1 MAVHVPL
8 SAEAQAEARIL
19 MLSVNNILSPAHGG
33 PVATPTQDMVLG
45 CYYLTFERVGATG
58 EGKCF
63 SSPELAKAAYDAG
76 VVALHARIVVRMP
89 EDKKLLRHD
98 GADPEDTRRIVTTV
112 GKLIF
117 NDVFPKEFPYINSAE
132 SSFDERL
139 TSGDFVGRGAN
150 VEELLRPP
158 GLRRRKPA
166 TKSFLNKLVGVL
178 HRKYGNART
187 AEILDA
193 IKRLGFHYATV
204 SGTTVGI
211 EDVRIPEEK
220 AGIIAEAERKVEQ
233 IEGQY
238 RRGLLLEDEK
248 YNLIIDVW
256 TEARE
261 RVQKAMV
268 SHLDPEQLQEAVAVG
283 NEGEFTVEQLNPV
296 YMMAISG
303 ARGNVQQ
310 LNQLAGMR
318 GLVADP
324 SGRTIDVP
332 IKSNFREGLNVLEYF
347 ISTHGTRK
355 GLADTALRTADSGY
369 LTRRLVDVAQDVIVR
384 EEDCGTEDGIT
395 ATALV
400 EGDTVIESL
409 ADRVVGRV
417 SLKELVDEGT
427 GEVLLRK
434 NQMID
439 EDIAAIIDASYKEW
453 PVRSVLKCRTRYG
466 VCASCYGRNLATGQ
480 LVEVGEAVGIIA
492 AQSIGEPG
500 TQLTMR
506 TFHTGGVAGDDITR
520 GLPRVEELFEAR
532 KPKGRAVMTE
542 LDGTVRIEDARGM
555 RKVVV
560 VGDDGE
566 EHEYNVPQGARLAV
580 RDGDRVRAGDRLT
593 EGSLDP
599 HELLRVC
606 GTSAVQQYIV
616 REVQDV
622 YRSQGVEIND
632 KHIEGGR
639 APDDAQGKVED
650 PGGTDLFPARA
661 WTYSDTRKHARSEAR
676 GTACGQRQAA
686 ASGDHQGVAA
696 DRQLPVGGVLPGD
709 HQGADGCRH
718 QGQDRPAH
726 RPEGERHHRQADPG
740 RHRHVQV
747 PRHQACGR
755 CRGRR
760 RPGAGHRA
768 FSHGAHA
775 WSRWSSGAGG
785 PACRCCCRRRWR
797 RARCAAENGA
807 FRPTEGRAGAGH
819 AYAGR
824 PGGRERLGSAE
835 AEGAPGAPCY
845 HRHRCEGGG
854 VLPVGRSGE
863 GDEPRGSGASAGCS
877 RSARLCGCSGRSRG
891 AGCDGR

>member
-1 MAVHVPL
+1 M
-8 SAEAQAEARIL
+8 
-19 MLSVNNILSPAHGG
+19 
-33 PVATPTQDMVLG
+33 
-45 CYYLTFERVGATG
+45 
-58 EGKCF
+58 
-63 SSPELAKAAYDAG
+63 
-76 VVALHARIVVRMP
+76 
-89 EDKKLLRHD
+89 
-98 GADPEDTRRIVTTV
+98 TTV

-117 NDVFPKEFPYINSAE
+117 NDVFPKEFPHINSAE

-150 VEELLRPP
+150 VEELLRSP

-520 GLPRVEELFEAR
+520 GLPRWRSCSRPES
-532 KPKGRAVMTE
+532 P
-542 LDGTVRIEDARGM
+542 
-555 RKVVV
+555 
-560 VGDDGE
+560 
-566 EHEYNVPQGARLAV
+566 
-580 RDGDRVRAGDRLT
+580 RAGR
-593 EGSLDP
+593 
-599 HELLRVC
+599 
-606 GTSAVQQYIV
+606 
-616 REVQDV
+616 
-622 YRSQGVEIND
+622 
-632 KHIEGGR
+632 
-639 APDDAQGKVED
+639 
-650 PGGTDLFPARA
+650 
-661 WTYSDTRKHARSEAR
+661 
-676 GTACGQRQAA
+676 
-686 ASGDHQGVAA
+686 
-696 DRQLPVGGVLPGD
+696 
-709 HQGADGCRH
+709 
-718 QGQDRPAH
+718 
-726 RPEGERHHRQADPG
+726 
-740 RHRHVQV
+740 
-747 PRHQACGR
+747 
-755 CRGRR
+755 
-760 RPGAGHRA
+760 
-768 FSHGAHA
+768 
-775 WSRWSSGAGG
+775 
-785 PACRCCCRRRWR
+785 
-797 RARCAAENGA
+797 
-807 FRPTEGRAGAGH
+807 
-819 AYAGR
+819 
-824 PGGRERLGSAE
+824 
-835 AEGAPGAPCY
+835 
-845 HRHRCEGGG
+845 
-854 VLPVGRSGE
+854 
-863 GDEPRGSGASAGCS
+863 
-877 RSARLCGCSGRSRG
+877 
-891 AGCDGR
+891 